1 MDFWISEW
9 ISGFQIGFLDFT
21 VDFWISQWISGFQ
34 LGFLDFW
41 ISVWISADGV
51 RDFFRDGPLGFFT
64 IRGMQGVTDR
74 NSLNWLFGV
83 SCIVFTLSSCVSWGS
98 GSIGVRSSM

>member
-1 MDFWISEW
+1 MVGLSGGGGGGDWFWGESPVGGLNSGGEGMQVADFSL
-9 ISGFQIGFLDFT
+9 S
-21 VDFWISQWISGFQ
+21 
-34 LGFLDFW
+34 
-41 ISVWISADGV
+41 
-51 RDFFRDGPLGFFT
+51 

-98 GSIGVRSSM
+98 VSISGEVIGVRSSM

>member
-1 MDFWISEW
+1 MVGLSGGGGDWFWGASPVGGLNSGGEGMQVADFLLS
-9 ISGFQIGFLDFT
+9 
-21 VDFWISQWISGFQ
+21 
-34 LGFLDFW
+34 
-41 ISVWISADGV
+41 
-51 RDFFRDGPLGFFT
+51 

-98 GSIGVRSSM
+98 VSISGEVIGVRSSM